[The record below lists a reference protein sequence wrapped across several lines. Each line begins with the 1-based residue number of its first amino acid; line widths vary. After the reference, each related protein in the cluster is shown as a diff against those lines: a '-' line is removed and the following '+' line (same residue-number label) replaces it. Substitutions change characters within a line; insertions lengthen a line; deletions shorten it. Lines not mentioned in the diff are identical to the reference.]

1 VPDLYGLL
9 HCASCRIDV
18 LCTWSTQEDEM
29 PCEDCDGPL
38 EPVGVQVLAMEAPC
52 LEGLMWA
59 LRKAQIRRLQ
69 A

>member
-18 LCTWSTQEDEM
+18 PCTWSTQEDAM

-38 EPVGVQVLAMEAPC
+38 EPVGVQVPVLEAPSV
-52 LEGLMWA
+52 EVYMWA
-59 LRKAQIRRLQ
+59 IQKAQIRRTQ
-69 A
+69 S